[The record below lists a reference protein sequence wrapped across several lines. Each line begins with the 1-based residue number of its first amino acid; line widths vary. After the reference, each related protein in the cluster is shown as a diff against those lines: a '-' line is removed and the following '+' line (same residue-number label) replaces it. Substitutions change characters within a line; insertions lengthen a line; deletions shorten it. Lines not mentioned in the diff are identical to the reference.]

1 MKFVDSTDES
11 LLAYYESVRR
21 QVVADNRLGGRY
33 RLIGA
38 SVREYADQLQHE
50 MSRRQL
56 PFKPI
61 DWPGA
66 ATAASSSWLFK

>member
-1 MKFVDSTDES
+1 MKFIDSTDES

-33 RLIGA
+33 RLIGTN
-38 SVREYADQLQHE
+38 VKDYADQLQSE

-56 PFKPI
+56 RFKPI
-61 DWPGA
+61 EWP
-66 ATAASSSWLFK
+66 